1 MKQQRNAGPPPPQHQ
16 SGYQPQYESNKW
28 ANAPQRTPS
37 RGGRSES
44 PDEDRRDYKRQ
55 SSEDSYRSSHQSQPD
70 QYGIQKSPDGRF
82 SDKEEDK
89 WQPKEKKQE
98 AHFEERRSHERFE
111 RPQRPDSRDSHTSH
125 GSQSSNRR
133 SRDSDLKESMG
144 SWNEDVEAAYE
155 EKERVKDEK
164 RSVPALVPGPIT
176 RDRIE
181 AEDLNE
187 KRALIQLR
195 KGEILPPK
203 SAEALKKD
211 EKTRT
216 NEKPAWPESVSVS
229 DIGEPKKDCE
239 KSEVESIV
247 TKKHHEDYKDRQI
260 RNNYSQSNSS
270 WGSGSSDFHSKGP
283 WANKRPQSRWHKPGG
298 REFYGHATDSDGSS
312 ETYLTESKDVKS
324 KKPLDKEDKNRE
336 NKQEKSLGEQKK
348 VPSTGQ
354 EKKDDRG
361 GYVPKGEPS
370 RHGRGGGNNFRGS
383 RMGGMSKR
391 IDGYGP
397 PSKSPFG
404 HHEEKKLD
412 DGSTE
417 SVPTDKTKQN
427 QEALAAGIIGK
438 PRQEGEDKNRPK
450 SKPRNKSKTRKDEQD
465 GGEFSDGSKRQ
476 PVSRSSSQRGS
487 LGGDR
492 RGGSDRRDRN
502 SAPKTG
508 SEKRMGSFEPK
519 KSDPHN
525 LLANAIADI
534 PLKNRD
540 EEQKDGG
547 SNDLNGDSD
556 GFQEVKNKKT
566 VKDRP
571 KGIEEKKIPPPRVE
585 SKDLRQEKKPGI
597 FLLLFKIVVF

>member
-1 MKQQRNAGPPPPQHQ
+1 MKQQRNAGPPPPQIQ
-16 SGYQPQYESNKW
+16 SGYQLQYDSNKW
-28 ANAPQRTPS
+28 ASVPQRTPS

-89 WQPKEKKQE
+89 WQPKEKKSE
-98 AHFEERRSHERFE
+98 THFEERRSQERFE

-125 GSQSSNRR
+125 GSQGSNRR

-187 KRALIQLR
+187 KRALTQLR

-203 SAEALKKD
+203 SAEALKKE

-216 NEKPAWPESVSVS
+216 NEKTAWPESVPVS
-229 DIGEPKKDCE
+229 DIGEPKKEGE
-239 KSEVESIV
+239 KSDVDSKV
-247 TKKHHEDYKDRQI
+247 TKKHHEDYKERQI
-260 RNNYSQSNSS
+260 RNNYSQGNSG
-270 WGSGSSDFHSKGP
+270 WGSGSSDFHSKSP
-283 WANKRPQSRWHKPGG
+283 WANKRPQGRWHKPGG
-298 REFYGHATDSDGSS
+298 REFYGHGTDSDGST

-336 NKQEKSLGEQKK
+336 NKQEKSSGEQKK
-348 VPSTGQ
+348 APSTGQ
-354 EKKDDRG
+354 EKKDDRS

-397 PSKSPFG
+397 PPSKSPFG
-404 HHEEKKLD
+404 HHDEKKPE

-417 SVPTDKTKQN
+417 SAPTDKIKQN

-465 GGEFSDGSKRQ
+465 NGEFSDGSKRQ
-476 PVSRSSSQRGS
+476 PVSRSSSQRGG

-502 SAPKTG
+502 TG
-508 SEKRMGSFEPK
+508 PRTGGEKRMGSFEQK

-525 LLANAIADI
+525 LLASAIADI

-540 EEQKDGG
+540 EEQKGEQKDGG
-547 SNDLNGDSD
+547 SNDMNGDSD

-571 KGIEEKKIPPPRVE
+571 KGVEEKKVAAPRVE
-585 SKDLRQEKKPGI
+585 TKDLRQDKKSGN
-597 FLLLFKIVVF
+597 FSIVI